1 MYIRC
6 VMFQQK
12 LSALDALQSSI
23 IIVNGK
29 KISPTI
35 GWTCVASLRHRT
47 SPLEPMAQMTSG
59 WVGEDGGSTCSDTSI
74 SSGGPMLTQ
83 GPCVTSLHFLHH
95 SFRVAGYHEQAVR
108 LGSALCVCVCGCVW
122 VCACVHLCVS
132 VCLCVCSCVRDSAN
146 IISTAGDQHSLLV

>member
-12 LSALDALQSSI
+12 LSAMSRRVDALQSSI

-108 LGSALCVCVCGCVW
+108 LGSAVCVCVCVCVCVW
-122 VCACVHLCVS
+122 VCAFVCVCLS
-132 VCLCVCSCVRDSAN
+132 VCLFVCAWLS
-146 IISTAGDQHSLLV
+146 